1 MRRARIGTG
10 VSALNK
16 QDKLLLLTGI
26 FFTALFVSNVISVK
40 LFALGSIV
48 ITAGILTYP
57 LTFLITD
64 SISEVY
70 GKRTAKKVVLIGL
83 FTNLLM
89 LVFFFGAI
97 NLPAAGFWDMQAEFE
112 MILGA
117 VPRMVA
123 ASLIAYFISQLFDVH
138 LFHKLKQLTNGRH
151 LWLRN
156 NGSTLSSQL
165 LDSVIFITIAFAGTM
180 PVGALLTMIVTQYFV
195 KLVIAIGDTPL
206 IYLTVKWLKKD
217 DNEAVQKEE
226 VSYVS

>member
-1 MRRARIGTG
+1 MP
-10 VSALNK
+10 ALNK

>member
-1 MRRARIGTG
+1 LRLARIGTG
-10 VSALNK
+10 VPALNK

-70 GKRTAKKVVLIGL
+70 GKSTAKKVVLIGL

-217 DNEAVQKEE
+217 DKEAVQKEE

>member
-1 MRRARIGTG
+1 M
-10 VSALNK
+10 NK

>member
-1 MRRARIGTG
+1 M
-10 VSALNK
+10 SALNK